1 MTKLERK
8 AAALKQAKKIGESL
22 SQKRVENR
30 FKASWVAAEI
40 GISPSLLCLLE
51 KGRRLWTDE
60 IKNRYLKAIGEL

>member
-8 AAALKQAKKIGESL
+8 AAELKKARKIGETL
-22 SQKRVENR
+22 CQKRVANR

-51 KGRRLWTDE
+51 KGRRLWTPE
-60 IKNRYLKAIGEL
+60 LQQRYLKAIGEL